1 MSERD
6 LARTQL
12 SKENLTFV
20 ERKALTMKY
29 RKLRNKATEQIRKA
43 KKQANGDRIAKAK
56 SEGEVWKVISDI
68 TNPKAKEQIIAFALG
83 LI

>member
-1 MSERD
+1 MSHQATMPTKPFHYAPKKMFLIRPNYVQGLSDKVKELMSDRD

-29 RKLRNKATEQIRKA
+29 RKLRNKAP
-43 KKQANGDRIAKAK
+43 KQNR
-56 SEGEVWKVISDI
+56 
-68 TNPKAKEQIIAFALG
+68 
-83 LI
+83 

>member
-1 MSERD
+1 MAIDLSEKINIALDICAPKKIFLIRPNYVQGLSDSVKELMSERD

-29 RKLRNKATEQIRKA
+29 RKLRNKAT
-43 KKQANGDRIAKAK
+43 KQNR
-56 SEGEVWKVISDI
+56 
-68 TNPKAKEQIIAFALG
+68 
-83 LI
+83 